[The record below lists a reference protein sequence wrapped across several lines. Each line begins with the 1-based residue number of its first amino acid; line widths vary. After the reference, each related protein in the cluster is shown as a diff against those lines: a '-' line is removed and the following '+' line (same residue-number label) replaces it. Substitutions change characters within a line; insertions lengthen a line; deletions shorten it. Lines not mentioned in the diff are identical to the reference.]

1 MFNVTLIFRKMPPPP
16 TQPRCQRKQNT
27 VDYIMSDY
35 LYNLLFV
42 VILLNVNIVKTHYKP
57 FL

>member
-1 MFNVTLIFRKMPPPP
+1 MFNVTLISRKISPP
-16 TQPRCQRKQNT
+16 TNPSRCQRKQNT
-27 VDYIMSDY
+27 VAIICI
-35 LYNLLFV
+35 LLV

>member
-1 MFNVTLIFRKMPPPP
+1 MPPPP
-16 TQPRCQRKQNT
+16 TQPRFQRKQNT
-27 VDYIMSDY
+27 VA
-35 LYNLLFV
+35 YNELLFVFNFV